1 MTAVESIQQSLP
13 NNKTAALVR
22 TFENRLYLT
31 GMATSDGFV
40 LITKNKAWF
49 LTDFRFIEAAQKQ
62 VNTMESVLCQR
73 LSETATPLLESA
85 GITHILLEQS
95 GTTLAELMTLKRVF
109 PVITFVEDN
118 TLDATIVALR
128 RIKTPLQMA
137 KIREAQR
144 LTDEGFSYILSR
156 IEAGRTEK
164 EIALDLEFQM
174 RKAGADSVSFEF
186 VGVAGENSSLPH
198 GVPSDRV
205 IRRGDFVTM
214 DFGATV
220 DGWHSDMTRTIAV
233 GTVDE
238 EQKKVYDIVL
248 QAQLAALDGIKAGVS
263 CADADRFARE
273 IIDNAGYGPCFGHST
288 GHGVG
293 VEIHE
298 YPNLFSRSTEVLQVG
313 NVVTV
318 EPGIYLAGKWGVRIE
333 DMVFVTQDGCENITN
348 SPKNLIIL

>member
-1 MTAVESIQQSLP
+1 MTAVETLQQSLP
-13 NNKTAALVR
+13 NAKTAALIS

-40 LITKNKAWF
+40 LITQNKAWF
-49 LTDFRFIEAAQKQ
+49 LTDFRYIEAAQKQ
-62 VNTMESVLCQR
+62 VSTMESVLCQR
-73 LSETATPLLESA
+73 LSETAIPLLEQE
-85 GITHILLEQS
+85 GISCVLLEQS
-95 GTTLAELMTLKRVF
+95 GTTLAKLAALKRAF
-109 PVITFVEDN
+109 PKRKLIGDD
-118 TLDATIVALR
+118 TLDAAIGALR
-128 RIKTPLQMA
+128 RIKTPSQMA

-174 RKAGADSVSFEF
+174 RKAGADSVSFDF
-186 VGVAGENSSLPH
+186 VVVAGENSSLPH

-220 DGWHSDMTRTIAV
+220 DGWHSDMTRTVAV
-233 GTVDE
+233 GAADE
-238 EQKKVYDIVL
+238 EQRKVYDIVL
-248 QAQLAALDGIKAGVS
+248 QAQRAALDGIKAGVS
-263 CADADRFARE
+263 CAAADRFARE
-273 IIDNAGYGPCFGHST
+273 IIDNAGYGPNFGHST

-298 YPNLFSRSTEVLQVG
+298 YPNLSPRSTETLQVG